1 MLDSRRPYA
10 VGSLSLVDWVY
21 SRLRGGLF
29 ISWRTDM
36 SQQSRYT
43 ISLHNH
49 AEVVE
54 EATGAGATPR
64 HALLTATLERHPEAA
79 NQWRYEDDADGS
91 GSLVCPDDAEL
102 FYLADPVLDGD
113 EEGEAT
119 GIFRSENTSGYT
131 PAELAALN
139 AESRARAATENL
151 EPEISGGSR
160 RFPPHPRN
168 FRPSPSRRGR

>member
-1 MLDSRRPYA
+1 
-10 VGSLSLVDWVY
+10 
-21 SRLRGGLF
+21 
-29 ISWRTDM
+29 M

-43 ISLHNH
+43 ISLYDHD
-49 AEVVE
+49 EVIE

-113 EEGEAT
+113 EEGDDL
-119 GIFRSENTSGYT
+119 FRADNTEGYT
-131 PAELAALN
+131 TDELADLN
-139 AESRARAATENL
+139 IEWRMSAESENL
-151 EPEISGGSR
+151 EPDTDAWLQAAKAFADEVAR
-160 RFPPHPRN
+160 R
-168 FRPSPSRRGR
+168 